1 MTVSIKEHSD
11 NVCWFDLRPND
22 ESDFISI
29 YLIKDEKIGLVE
41 TGPACSHL
49 TLIEGIEKAGLS
61 LRDIDYVIPTHIHLD
76 HFGGGGHKFAAG
88 AKITNMET
96 DDIIQ
101 KIIELIDKKIP
112 GELDVN

>member
-49 TLIEGIEKAGLS
+49 ASFSARSERSRGKAFARIHDPRP
-61 LRDIDYVIPTHIHLD
+61 LRCDPP
-76 HFGGGGHKFAAG
+76 A
-88 AKITNMET
+88 MR
-96 DDIIQ
+96 
-101 KIIELIDKKIP
+101 
-112 GELDVN
+112 